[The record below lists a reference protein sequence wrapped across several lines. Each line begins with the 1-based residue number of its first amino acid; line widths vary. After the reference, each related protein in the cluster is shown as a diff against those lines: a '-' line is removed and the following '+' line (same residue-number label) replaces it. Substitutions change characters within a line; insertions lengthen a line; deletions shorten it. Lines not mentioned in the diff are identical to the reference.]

1 MSDELTQRAA
11 VVAAART
18 FIGTRYRNGA
28 AIKGVGV
35 DCATLIS
42 LSFTEAGVRPP
53 IAIEPYSSQW
63 HLHST
68 APLYENAIEQNG
80 CHEVEMPK
88 VGDIAL
94 YFQGRQFAHGAIVS
108 GVAPLRIIHAF
119 APSRCVVEGDELEFG
134 LLNGEQ
140 KKFFSPW

>member
-1 MSDELTQRAA
+1 MSDEMAQRLA
-11 VVAAART
+11 VIAAART

-53 IAIEPYSSQW
+53 IDIKPYSSQW

-68 APLYENAIEQNG
+68 QPLYENAIEQQD
-80 CHEVEMPK
+80 CREVETPQPA
-88 VGDIAL
+88 DIAL
-94 YFQGRQFAHGAIVS
+94 YFQGRQFAHGAIVAS
-108 GVAPLRIIHAF
+108 VAPLRIIHAF
-119 APSRCVVEGDELEFG
+119 APSRCVVEGDEVEFG
-134 LLNGEQ
+134 ILCGEQ